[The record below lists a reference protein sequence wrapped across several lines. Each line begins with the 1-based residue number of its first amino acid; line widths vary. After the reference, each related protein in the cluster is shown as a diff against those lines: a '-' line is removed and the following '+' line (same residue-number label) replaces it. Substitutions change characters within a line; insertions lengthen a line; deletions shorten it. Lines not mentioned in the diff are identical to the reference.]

1 MSIVGGGGK
10 TSLLF
15 ALASEAV
22 AAGLSTL
29 ALTTTRMSD
38 PRDEGRAY
46 DAFLL
51 DADWAPPAGAGAA
64 IPGPGC
70 LLRAPGESASGF
82 LAIATS
88 VTSGGK
94 MGAIDPGLVDAATG
108 WDLIVVEADGARR
121 LPIKAPA
128 GHEPVIPSSSD
139 VVIAVIGLDC
149 LGKPL
154 DDSVAFRPEL
164 VARAAGMSPGDVLRP
179 RHLAALAASADG
191 CFKSTPRGALR
202 VLALNKAD
210 LVDGGAAEE
219 TADAALRLGV
229 ADVVVLS
236 RFADARPERR
246 LVSVRR

>member
-1 MSIVGGGGK
+1 LSIVGGGGK
-10 TSLLF
+10 TSLLY
-15 ALASEAV
+15 ALAAEAV

-29 ALTTTRMSD
+29 ALTTTRMLD

-51 DADWAPPAGAGAA
+51 DADWAAPSKAGAF
-64 IPGPGC
+64 IPGPNS
-70 LLRAPGESASGF
+70 RRPGF
-82 LAIATS
+82 VAIAASS
-88 VTSGGK
+88 VSGGK
-94 MGAIDPGLVDAATG
+94 IGAIDPVLVDAASG

-139 VVIAVIGLDC
+139 VVVAVIGLDC

-164 VARAAGMSPGDVLRP
+164 VARAAGMSLGDILRP
-179 RHLAALAASADG
+179 RHLAALAAADDG
-191 CFKSTPRGALR
+191 CFKSTPRGAAR

-210 LVDGGAAEE
+210 LVDGAAAEE
-219 TADAALRLGV
+219 TAAAALGLGA
-229 ADVVVLS
+229 ADVVAVT
-236 RFADARPERR
+236 RFGDADPGRR